1 MTISYF
7 INSLWLWRW
16 LPHRLSKCQSLSIT
30 TVLFRTTF
38 TQTIKLNLLLKWPLG
53 WNLSHYMYIIPWN
66 THACDN
72 GTEHYRLQYTI
83 STCISSNLL
92 RWIHDSL
99 SIMWFFNDL
108 YVIFIW
114 KHDLFK
120 KNSNTQFSLGEEEMF
135 LPTLSDL
142 HKKTSENL
150 EVKIFPTLSRR

>member
-1 MTISYF
+1 MKNKKITWISDMTTQ
-7 INSLWLWRW
+7 
-16 LPHRLSKCQSLSIT
+16 PVLSSSVVMMKMMNN
-30 TVLFRTTF
+30 
-38 TQTIKLNLLLKWPLG
+38 NLHH
-53 WNLSHYMYIIPWN
+53 NDYIMPWN
-66 THACDN
+66 IHACNN

-120 KNSNTQFSLGEEEMF
+120 KNSNTQFSLGEEEMS